1 MMENRFMSFYLLIPR
16 MVLFA
21 LLGVILTSGS
31 VAPQISGKASQT
43 VDHKWVSIAAG
54 KSHSLAVKSDG
65 TLWTWGLNEY
75 GRLGDVTT
83 EERYSPIQIDQI
95 NLLKKHP

>member
-1 MMENRFMSFYLLIPR
+1 MKNRFMSFYLLIPR

-31 VAPQISGKASQT
+31 VAPQISGKASLT
-43 VDHKWVSIAAG
+43 VDHKWISIGAG
-54 KSHSLAVKSDG
+54 YFHTVALKSDG

-75 GRLGDVTT
+75 GRLGDGTT
-83 EERYSPIQIDQI
+83 EERHSPIQITPI
-95 NLLKKHP
+95 H